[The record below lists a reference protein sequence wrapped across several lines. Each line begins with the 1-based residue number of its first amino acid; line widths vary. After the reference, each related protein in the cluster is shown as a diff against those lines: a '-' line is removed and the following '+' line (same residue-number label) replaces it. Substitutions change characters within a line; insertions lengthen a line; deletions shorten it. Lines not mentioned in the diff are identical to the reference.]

1 MKIEI
6 QVRSVMASW

>member
-6 QVRSVMASW
+6 QVRSVMSSW

>member
-6 QVRSVMASW
+6 QLKNFFW